1 MVEAIGEKAIGEEK
15 KDLDEAVKEEYKG
28 ICMIWAMMW
37 GSGTE
42 AQIVSWKAGAAKL
55 K

>member
-15 KDLDEAVKEEYKG
+15 KDLDEAVKEGFKG

-37 GSGTE
+37 GAGTE
-42 AQIVSWKAGAAKL
+42 AQRVAWQAGAAKL